1 MRDLA
6 VLLSTLREATRPRRL
21 AITALLVLLPS
32 AIGLAWRLFASAERF
47 DATEIYNTLSSG
59 LVFGFIL
66 TILSVLYGTGAL
78 SQEIEGRT
86 IVYLLTRPMPRW
98 RILLAKFFGAWLA
111 ITATVCL
118 SLLLLGLV
126 LFGFKLSPLLWK
138 DLRILPLGALAYAG
152 LFLMTATLLTRPLVF
167 GLFFAFL
174 WESWVPSLPGAFA
187 RLSIMAYLR
196 TLAPHLKETAETAG
210 AEEGNRDAFSLVTS
224 FTPTEIPVSH
234 AWVTLV
240 AIIVV
245 TLTLAMAF
253 FSTREYAPREEGG

>member
-1 MRDLA
+1 MIA
-6 VLLSTLREATRPRRL
+6 
-21 AITALLVLLPS
+21 
-32 AIGLAWRLFASAERF
+32 GAERF
-47 DATEIYNTLSSG
+47 DAPEIYNTLAAG

-98 RILLAKFFGAWLA
+98 RILLAKFVGAWLA
-111 ITATVCL
+111 ITVTVCL
-118 SLLLLGLV
+118 SLLLLGLA
-126 LFGFKLSPLLWK
+126 LFGTHLPGVLWK
-138 DLRILPLGALAYAG
+138 DMRILPLGALAYAG
-152 LFLMTATLLTRPLVF
+152 LFLVSATLLARPLIF

-196 TLAPHLKETAETAG
+196 TLAPHLKETAETTG
-210 AEEGNRDAFSLVTS
+210 QEEGARDAFSLVTS
-224 FTPTEIPVSH
+224 FTPTEIPISH
-234 AWVTLV
+234 AWVTLIGV
-240 AIIVV
+240 IVV
-245 TLTLAMAF
+245 TLVLGLVF